1 MAINYLKKL
10 FLMATVLLV
19 AVGCFSGSEQ
29 KEPDF
34 DLEGAFK
41 GFAENITLQKDFS
54 ISIRTEKASE
64 DIQKYLL
71 EADTELSE
79 SMKDDDY
86 VDAVSY
92 KVVYDGKNLNFVD
105 FKTGEKTISSRAA
118 KGGTTSES
126 SWGCAD
132 GQKLV
137 TTCMSQGCVEKEL
150 KELAKKMNVGD
161 EIVIHR
167 SRFKVEICTTIKD

>member
-1 MAINYLKKL
+1 
-10 FLMATVLLV
+10 MATMFLV

-34 DLEGAFK
+34 DLEGAFD
-41 GFAENITLQKDFS
+41 GFAKNITLQKDFS
-54 ISIRTEKASE
+54 MPIRAEKASE

-71 EADTELSE
+71 EADAELSE
-79 SMKDDDY
+79 AMKEDDY

-92 KVVYDGKNLNFVD
+92 KVAYDGKNLNFVD
-105 FKTGEKTISSRAA
+105 FKTEEKTISSRVA
-118 KGGTTSES
+118 KGGAASEYDWS
-126 SWGCAD
+126 CPG
-132 GQKLV
+132 GQRLV